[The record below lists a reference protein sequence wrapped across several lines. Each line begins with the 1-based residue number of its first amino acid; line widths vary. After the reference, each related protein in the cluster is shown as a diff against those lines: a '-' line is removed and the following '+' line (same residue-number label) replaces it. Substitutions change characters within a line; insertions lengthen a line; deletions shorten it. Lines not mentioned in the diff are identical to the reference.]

1 MTFLP
6 QGYERPLTPSNYMR
20 FQKGMNRFRILS
32 PAVVGWE
39 YWNKENKPVRSR
51 EKWDYTPDDIKT
63 EGGVPTPIKHF
74 WAFVVWNYQESLI
87 QILQITQVT
96 VQDGI
101 KLGVELRNGNAT
113 NNDIGVE
120 RIGDGFDTEYK
131 VQFADPSPVTPE
143 IEQAYKAKKID
154 LDALFDGGDP
164 FASDT
169 PTERGS
175 DPHLGAKDAPIVDPF
190 DVSDIPFWCNV
201 KTT

>member
-1 MTFLP
+1 MSFLP
-6 QGYERPLTPSNYMR
+6 QGYERPQSPSNYMR

-32 PAVVGWE
+32 PAVIGWE
-39 YWNKENKPVRSR
+39 YWNKDNKPVRSQV
-51 EKWDYTPDDIKT
+51 KWDYTPDDIKT

-74 WAFVVWNYQESLI
+74 WAFVVWNYQEKLI

-131 VQFADPSPVTPE
+131 VQFADPTPVLPE

-154 LDALFDGGDP
+154 LNALFDGGDP

-175 DPHLGAKDAPIVDPF
+175 DPNLGAKDDAEIKVHEPIDVNVD
-190 DVSDIPFWCNV
+190 DIPF
-201 KTT
+201 